1 MCHKLATYDL
11 DSFWAGINGYL
22 ASSRIPFTVIITTVE
37 FCELGKSLTKKIK
50 RAMILTFHI
59 SLHKKKLKTFIR
71 DMVRKLETC
80 KYSDVRGVIC
90 NLFFLQS
97 KSLPQEL

>member
-11 DSFWAGINGYL
+11 DSFWAEINGY
-22 ASSRIPFTVIITTVE
+22 FTFITTVQ
-37 FCELGKSLTKKIK
+37 FCEFGKSLTKTKNQVSYDFNISYITSEKKMENVHK
-50 RAMILTFHI
+50 RYG
-59 SLHKKKLKTFIR
+59 S
-71 DMVRKLETC
+71 ETGTW

-97 KSLPQEL
+97 KSLPQEM